1 MNKSFQPVSLL
12 LWMLLFGILPAAA
25 CISEAPTHNAY
36 LFSVYDN
43 ALMENNPFTD
53 KVNRYW
59 RNYVGSSEDY
69 FDCVGDS
76 TLIINTA
83 RRKGDLETA
92 AYLHL
97 LYKYIAASS
106 AIYNGWDYPTK
117 EQLNYYHRVLRDMLT
132 ASRSYRGKRLR
143 AQYALMQMR
152 ALFAQKSYTAAA
164 NVWAKNQNTL
174 SPSVFRD
181 LMRNLYAGCLLRMN
195 QKRQAVEI
203 YAEQQDFASLKFC
216 VRNYRNLAGIKSVYA
231 QNPNSATLV
240 YLVQDFVNNAQETF
254 DLFESK
260 TPKWFADNNDSTKI
274 GWLKEIDRKAIY
286 RQEALDFVAFAQ
298 QVVAEGKTKTPCLW
312 QTAIGCI
319 HHVLGDTQSAEKEL
333 KAALNMAGTSRMKAN
348 ARAIYAVNSV
358 SVNHPDNAYLNWIAQ
373 EMDWL
378 KAESKKEI
386 DGRYNH
392 YNDVL
397 DRLIFNNLVPA
408 LRKAGMGNLSLAL
421 IASQQSNLWYSGEYF
436 DELQKL
442 SADQLVDYVKWCKK
456 PSDNA
461 LETYARHHAPSND
474 NYYNDLV
481 GTRLL
486 ACARWAE
493 AIPYLEKVDNS
504 FLSDQGIAPY
514 AKKMDFNADRWITDQ
529 KLDRNEMNDDVKL
542 TANKKIDFCK
552 QMIQEEAKYRLMR
565 NGLDKRRQA
574 YKLASLYYQAS
585 YEGDCWWLTQYGVSS
600 SQDSALVGTKD
611 FVAEAISL
619 LNSALAPKWDKKE
632 ESKSLDL
639 QQKTLYALAFIHRD
653 PMLTFSYDDNFKK
666 VGTYHPQSR
675 QYLAMERLL
684 DFSNLYPQR
693 VAPYIS
699 HCDVL
704 KEFAKSKS

>member
-83 RRKGDLETA
+83 RKKGDLETA

-117 EQLNYYHRVLRDMLT
+117 EQLNYYHRVLRDMLA

-143 AQYALMQMR
+143 SQYALMQMR
-152 ALFAQKSYTAAA
+152 ALFAQKSYMAAA

-260 TPKWFADNNDSTKI
+260 APKWLADNNDSTKI

-286 RQEALDFVAFAQ
+286 RQEALEFVAFAQ

-474 NYYNDLV
+474 NYYNALV

-529 KLDRNEMNDDVKL
+529 KLDRNEKNNDVKL

-585 YEGDCWWLTQYGVSS
+585 YEGDCWWLTQYGVSCT
-600 SQDSALVGTKD
+600 QDSALVGTKD
-611 FVAEAISL
+611 FVAETIRL
-619 LNSALAPKWDKKE
+619 LNAALAPKWNKKE
-632 ESKSLDL
+632 EKRAFDL
-639 QQKTLYALAFIHRD
+639 QQKTVYALAFIRHD
-653 PMLTFSYDDNFKK
+653 PMLTFSYDENYNEIA
-666 VGTYHPQSR
+666 TYQPHSR
-675 QYLAMERLL
+675 QYLAMQRLL
-684 DFSNLYPQR
+684 DFSNRYPQQI
-693 VAPYIS
+693 APYIS
-699 HCDVL
+699 RCDVL
-704 KEFAKSKS
+704 KKFANKN

>member
-83 RRKGDLETA
+83 RKKGDLETA

-117 EQLNYYHRVLRDMLT
+117 EQLNYYHRVLRDMLA

-143 AQYALMQMR
+143 SQYALMQMR
-152 ALFAQKSYTAAA
+152 ALFAQKSYMAAA

-260 TPKWFADNNDSTKI
+260 APKWLADNNDSTKI

-286 RQEALDFVAFAQ
+286 RQEALEFVAFAQ

-456 PSDNA
+456 QSDNA
-461 LETYARHHAPSND
+461 LETYGRHHAPSND

-529 KLDRNEMNDDVKL
+529 KLDRNEKNNDVKL

-585 YEGDCWWLTQYGVSS
+585 YEGDCWWLTQYGVSCT
-600 SQDSALVGTKD
+600 QDSALVGTKD
-611 FVAEAISL
+611 FVAETIRL
-619 LNSALAPKWDKKE
+619 LNAALAPKWNKKE
-632 ESKSLDL
+632 EKRAFDL
-639 QQKTLYALAFIHRD
+639 QQKTVYALAFTRHD
-653 PMLTFSYDDNFKK
+653 PMLTLSYDENYNEIA
-666 VGTYHPQSR
+666 TYQPHSR
-675 QYLAMERLL
+675 QYLAMQRLL
-684 DFSNLYPQR
+684 DFSNRYPQQI
-693 VAPYIS
+693 APYIS
-699 HCDVL
+699 RCDVL
-704 KEFAKSKS
+704 KKFANKN

>member
-117 EQLNYYHRVLRDMLT
+117 EQLNYYHRVLRDMLA

-143 AQYALMQMR
+143 SQYALMQMR
-152 ALFAQKSYTAAA
+152 ALFAQKSYMAAA

-286 RQEALDFVAFAQ
+286 RQEALEFVAFAR

-358 SVNHPDNAYLNWIAQ
+358 SVNYPDNAYLNWIAQ

-456 PSDNA
+456 QSDNA
-461 LETYARHHAPSND
+461 LETYGRHHAPSND

-529 KLDRNEMNDDVKL
+529 KLDRNEKNNDVKL

-585 YEGDCWWLTQYGVSS
+585 YEGDCWWLTQYGVSCT
-600 SQDSALVGTKD
+600 QDSALVGTKD
-611 FVAEAISL
+611 FVAETIRL
-619 LNSALAPKWDKKE
+619 LNAALAPKWNKKE
-632 ESKSLDL
+632 EKRAFDL
-639 QQKTLYALAFIHRD
+639 QQKTVYALAFIRHD
-653 PMLTFSYDDNFKK
+653 PMLTFSYDENYNEIA
-666 VGTYHPQSR
+666 TYQPHSR
-675 QYLAMERLL
+675 QYLAMQRLL
-684 DFSNLYPQR
+684 DFSNRYPQQI
-693 VAPYIS
+693 APYIS
-699 HCDVL
+699 RCDVL
-704 KEFAKSKS
+704 KKFANKN

>member
-43 ALMENNPFTD
+43 ALMENNLFTD

-83 RRKGDLETA
+83 RKKGDLETA

-117 EQLNYYHRVLRDMLT
+117 EQLNYYHRVLRDMLA

-143 AQYALMQMR
+143 SQYTLMQMR

-260 TPKWFADNNDSTKI
+260 APKWLADNNDSTKI

-456 PSDNA
+456 QSDNA
-461 LETYARHHAPSND
+461 LETYGRHHAPSND

-514 AKKMDFNADRWITDQ
+514 AKKMDFNSDRWITDQ
-529 KLDRNEMNDDVKL
+529 KLDRNEKNNDVKL

-585 YEGDCWWLTQYGVSS
+585 YEGDCWWLTQYGVSCT
-600 SQDSALVGTKD
+600 QDSALVGTKD
-611 FVAEAISL
+611 FVAETIRL
-619 LNSALAPKWDKKE
+619 LNAALAPKWNKKE
-632 ESKSLDL
+632 EKRAFDL
-639 QQKTLYALAFIHRD
+639 QQKTVYALAFIRHD
-653 PMLTFSYDDNFKK
+653 PMLTFSYDENYNEIA
-666 VGTYHPQSR
+666 TYQPHSR
-675 QYLAMERLL
+675 QYLAMQRLL
-684 DFSNLYPQR
+684 DFSNRYPQQI
-693 VAPYIS
+693 APYIS
-699 HCDVL
+699 RCDVL
-704 KEFAKSKS
+704 KKFANKN

>member
-1 MNKSFQPVSLL
+1 
-12 LWMLLFGILPAAA
+12 MLLFGILPAAA

-43 ALMENNPFTD
+43 ALMENNPFSD

-83 RRKGDLETA
+83 RKKGDLETV

-143 AQYALMQMR
+143 SQYALMQMR
-152 ALFAQKSYTAAA
+152 ALFAQKSYMAAA

-260 TPKWFADNNDSTKI
+260 APKWFADNNDSTKI

-286 RQEALDFVAFAQ
+286 RQEALEFVAFAR

-319 HHVLGDTQSAEKEL
+319 HHVLGDTQSAENEL

-585 YEGDCWWLTQYGVSS
+585 YEGDCWWLTQYGVSCT
-600 SQDSALVGTKD
+600 QDSALVGTKD
-611 FVAEAISL
+611 FVAEAIRL
-619 LNSALAPKWDKKE
+619 LNAALAPKWNKKE
-632 ESKSLDL
+632 EKRAFDL
-639 QQKTLYALAFIHRD
+639 QQKTVYALAFIRHD
-653 PMLTFSYDDNFKK
+653 PMLTFSYDENYNEIA
-666 VGTYHPQSR
+666 TYQPHSR
-675 QYLAMERLL
+675 QYLAMQRLL
-684 DFSNLYPQR
+684 DFSNRYPQQ

-699 HCDVL
+699 RCDVL
-704 KEFAKSKS
+704 KKFANKN

>member
-1 MNKSFQPVSLL
+1 
-12 LWMLLFGILPAAA
+12 MLLFGILPAAA

-43 ALMENNPFTD
+43 ALMENNLFTD

-83 RRKGDLETA
+83 RKKGDLETA

-117 EQLNYYHRVLRDMLT
+117 EQLNYYHRVLRDMLA

-143 AQYALMQMR
+143 SQYALMQMR
-152 ALFAQKSYTAAA
+152 ALFAQKSYMAAA

-260 TPKWFADNNDSTKI
+260 APKWFADNNDSTKI

-286 RQEALDFVAFAQ
+286 RQEALEFVAFAQ

-408 LRKAGMGNLSLAL
+408 LRRAGMGNLSLAL

-504 FLSDQGIAPY
+504 FLCDQGIAPY

-585 YEGDCWWLTQYGVSS
+585 YEGDCWWLTQYGVSCT
-600 SQDSALVGTKD
+600 QDSALVGTKD
-611 FVAEAISL
+611 FVAETIRL
-619 LNSALAPKWDKKE
+619 LNAALAPKWNKKE
-632 ESKSLDL
+632 EKRAFDL
-639 QQKTLYALAFIHRD
+639 QQKTVYALAFIRHD
-653 PMLTFSYDDNFKK
+653 PMLTFSYDENYNEIA
-666 VGTYHPQSR
+666 TYQPHSR
-675 QYLAMERLL
+675 QYLAMQRLL
-684 DFSNLYPQR
+684 DFSNRYPQQI
-693 VAPYIS
+693 APYIS
-699 HCDVL
+699 RCDVL
-704 KEFAKSKS
+704 KKFANKN

>member
-76 TLIINTA
+76 TLSINTA
-83 RRKGDLETA
+83 RTNGDLETA

-117 EQLNYYHRVLRDMLT
+117 EQLNYYHRVLRDMLA

-143 AQYALMQMR
+143 SQYALMQMR
-152 ALFAQKSYTAAA
+152 ALFAQKSYMAAA

-216 VRNYRNLAGIKSVYA
+216 VRNYRILAGIKSVYA

-358 SVNHPDNAYLNWIAQ
+358 SVNHPGNAYLNWIAQ

-386 DGRYNH
+386 AGRYNH

-504 FLSDQGIAPY
+504 FLCDQGIAPY

-585 YEGDCWWLTQYGVSS
+585 YEGDCWWLTQYGVSCT
-600 SQDSALVGTKD
+600 QDSALVGTKD
-611 FVAEAISL
+611 FVAETIRL
-619 LNSALAPKWDKKE
+619 LNAALAPKWNKKE
-632 ESKSLDL
+632 EKRAFDL
-639 QQKTLYALAFIHRD
+639 QQKTVYALAFIRHD
-653 PMLTFSYDDNFKK
+653 PMLTFSYDENYNEIA
-666 VGTYHPQSR
+666 TYQPHSR
-675 QYLAMERLL
+675 QYLAMQRLL
-684 DFSNLYPQR
+684 DFSNRYPQQI
-693 VAPYIS
+693 APYIS
-699 HCDVL
+699 RCDVL
-704 KEFAKSKS
+704 KKFANKN

>member
-83 RRKGDLETA
+83 RKKGDLETA

-117 EQLNYYHRVLRDMLT
+117 EQLNYYHRVLRDMLA

-143 AQYALMQMR
+143 TQYALMQMR
-152 ALFAQKSYTAAA
+152 ALFAQKSYMAAA

-260 TPKWFADNNDSTKI
+260 APKWLADNNDSTKI

-386 DGRYNH
+386 AGRYNH

-456 PSDNA
+456 QSDNA
-461 LETYARHHAPSND
+461 LETYGRHHAPSND
-474 NYYNDLV
+474 NYSNDLV

-529 KLDRNEMNDDVKL
+529 KLDRNEKNNDVKL

-585 YEGDCWWLTQYGVSS
+585 YEGDCWWLTQYGVSCT
-600 SQDSALVGTKD
+600 QDSALVGTKD
-611 FVAEAISL
+611 FVAETIRL
-619 LNSALAPKWDKKE
+619 LNAALAPKWNKKE
-632 ESKSLDL
+632 EKRAFDL
-639 QQKTLYALAFIHRD
+639 QQKTVYALAFIRHD
-653 PMLTFSYDDNFKK
+653 PMLTFSYDENYNEIA
-666 VGTYHPQSR
+666 TYQPHSR
-675 QYLAMERLL
+675 QYLAMQRLL
-684 DFSNLYPQR
+684 DFSNRYPQQI
-693 VAPYIS
+693 APYIS
-699 HCDVL
+699 RCDVL
-704 KEFAKSKS
+704 KKFANKN

>member
-1 MNKSFQPVSLL
+1 
-12 LWMLLFGILPAAA
+12 MLLFGILPAAA

-83 RRKGDLETA
+83 RKKGDLETA

-117 EQLNYYHRVLRDMLT
+117 EQLNYYHRVLRDMLA

-143 AQYALMQMR
+143 SQYALMQMR
-152 ALFAQKSYTAAA
+152 ALFAQKSYMAAA

-260 TPKWFADNNDSTKI
+260 APKWLADNNDSTKI

-456 PSDNA
+456 QSDNA
-461 LETYARHHAPSND
+461 LETYGRHHAPSND

-529 KLDRNEMNDDVKL
+529 KLDRNEKNNDVKL

-585 YEGDCWWLTQYGVSS
+585 YEGDCWWLTQYGVSCT
-600 SQDSALVGTKD
+600 QDCALVGTKD
-611 FVAEAISL
+611 FVAETIRL
-619 LNSALAPKWDKKE
+619 LNAALAPKWNKKE
-632 ESKSLDL
+632 EKRAFDL
-639 QQKTLYALAFIHRD
+639 QQKTVYALAFIRHD
-653 PMLTFSYDDNFKK
+653 PMLTFSYDENYNEIA
-666 VGTYHPQSR
+666 TYQPHSR
-675 QYLAMERLL
+675 QYLAMQRLL
-684 DFSNLYPQR
+684 DFSNRYPQQI
-693 VAPYIS
+693 APYIS
-699 HCDVL
+699 RCDVL
-704 KEFAKSKS
+704 KKFANKN

>member
-1 MNKSFQPVSLL
+1 
-12 LWMLLFGILPAAA
+12 MLLFGILPAAA

-76 TLIINTA
+76 TLIITTA
-83 RRKGDLETA
+83 RKKGDLETA

-653 PMLTFSYDDNFKK
+653 PMLTFSYDENYNEIA
-666 VGTYHPQSR
+666 TYQPHSR
-675 QYLAMERLL
+675 QYLAMQRLL
-684 DFSNLYPQR
+684 DFSNRYPQQI
-693 VAPYIS
+693 APYIS
-699 HCDVL
+699 RCDVL
-704 KEFAKSKS
+704 KKFANKN

>member
-1 MNKSFQPVSLL
+1 
-12 LWMLLFGILPAAA
+12 MLLFGILPAAA

-43 ALMENNPFTD
+43 ALMENNLFTD

-83 RRKGDLETA
+83 RKKGDLETA

-117 EQLNYYHRVLRDMLT
+117 EQLNYYHRVLRDMLA

-143 AQYALMQMR
+143 SQYALMQMR
-152 ALFAQKSYTAAA
+152 ALFAQKSYMAAA

-260 TPKWFADNNDSTKI
+260 APKWLADNNDSTKI

-456 PSDNA
+456 QSDNA
-461 LETYARHHAPSND
+461 LETYGRHHAPSND

-514 AKKMDFNADRWITDQ
+514 AKKMDFNSDRWITDQ
-529 KLDRNEMNDDVKL
+529 KLDRNEMNNDVKL

-585 YEGDCWWLTQYGVSS
+585 YEGDCWWLTQYGVSCT
-600 SQDSALVGTKD
+600 QDSALVGTKD
-611 FVAEAISL
+611 FVAETIRL
-619 LNSALAPKWDKKE
+619 LNAALAPKWNKKE
-632 ESKSLDL
+632 EKRAFDL
-639 QQKTLYALAFIHRD
+639 QQKTVYALAFIRHD
-653 PMLTFSYDDNFKK
+653 PMLTFSYDENYNEIA
-666 VGTYHPQSR
+666 TYQPHSR
-675 QYLAMERLL
+675 QYLAMQRLL
-684 DFSNLYPQR
+684 DFSNRYPQQI
-693 VAPYIS
+693 APYIS
-699 HCDVL
+699 RCDVL
-704 KEFAKSKS
+704 KKFANKN

>member
-83 RRKGDLETA
+83 RKKGDLETA

-117 EQLNYYHRVLRDMLT
+117 EQLNYYHRVLRDMLA

-143 AQYALMQMR
+143 SQYALMQMR
-152 ALFAQKSYTAAA
+152 ALFAQKSYMAAA

-260 TPKWFADNNDSTKI
+260 APKWLADNNDSTKI

-286 RQEALDFVAFAQ
+286 RQEALEFVAFAQ

-461 LETYARHHAPSND
+461 LETYGRHHAPSND

-529 KLDRNEMNDDVKL
+529 KLDRNEKNNDVKL

-585 YEGDCWWLTQYGVSS
+585 YEGDCWWLTQYGVSCT
-600 SQDSALVGTKD
+600 QDSALVGTKD
-611 FVAEAISL
+611 FVAETIRL
-619 LNSALAPKWDKKE
+619 LNAALAPKWNKKE
-632 ESKSLDL
+632 EKRAFDL
-639 QQKTLYALAFIHRD
+639 QQKTVYALAFIRHD
-653 PMLTFSYDDNFKK
+653 PMLTFSYDENYNEIA
-666 VGTYHPQSR
+666 TYQPHSR
-675 QYLAMERLL
+675 QYLAMQRLL
-684 DFSNLYPQR
+684 DFSNRYPQQI
-693 VAPYIS
+693 APYIS
-699 HCDVL
+699 RCDVL
-704 KEFAKSKS
+704 KKFANKN

>member
-1 MNKSFQPVSLL
+1 
-12 LWMLLFGILPAAA
+12 MLLFGILPAAA

-43 ALMENNPFTD
+43 ALMENNLFTD

-83 RRKGDLETA
+83 RKKGDLETA

-117 EQLNYYHRVLRDMLT
+117 EQLNYYHRVLRDMLA

-143 AQYALMQMR
+143 SQYALMQMR
-152 ALFAQKSYTAAA
+152 ALFAQKSYMAAA

-260 TPKWFADNNDSTKI
+260 APKWFADNNDSTKI

-286 RQEALDFVAFAQ
+286 RQEALEFVAFAQ

-408 LRKAGMGNLSLAL
+408 LRRAGMGNLSLAL

-504 FLSDQGIAPY
+504 FLCDQGIAPY

-529 KLDRNEMNDDVKL
+529 KLDRNEKNNDVKL

-585 YEGDCWWLTQYGVSS
+585 YEGDCWWLTQYGVSCT
-600 SQDSALVGTKD
+600 QDSALVGTKD
-611 FVAEAISL
+611 FVAETIRL
-619 LNSALAPKWDKKE
+619 LNAALAPKWNKKE
-632 ESKSLDL
+632 EKRAFDL
-639 QQKTLYALAFIHRD
+639 QQKTVYALAFIRHD
-653 PMLTFSYDDNFKK
+653 PMLTFSYDENYNEIA
-666 VGTYHPQSR
+666 TYQPHSR
-675 QYLAMERLL
+675 QYLAMQRLL
-684 DFSNLYPQR
+684 DFSNRYPQQI
-693 VAPYIS
+693 APYIS
-699 HCDVL
+699 RCDVL
-704 KEFAKSKS
+704 KKFANKN

>member
-1 MNKSFQPVSLL
+1 
-12 LWMLLFGILPAAA
+12 MLLFGILPAAA

-43 ALMENNPFTD
+43 ALMENNPFSD

-83 RRKGDLETA
+83 RKKGDLETA

-117 EQLNYYHRVLRDMLT
+117 EQLNYYHRVLRDMLA

-143 AQYALMQMR
+143 SQYALMQMR
-152 ALFAQKSYTAAA
+152 ALFAQKSYMAAA

-174 SPSVFRD
+174 GPSVFRD

-203 YAEQQDFASLKFC
+203 YAQQQDFASLKFC

-286 RQEALDFVAFAQ
+286 RQEALEFVAFAQ

-386 DGRYNH
+386 AGRYNH

-493 AIPYLEKVDNS
+493 AIPYLEKVDYS

-529 KLDRNEMNDDVKL
+529 KLDRNEKNDDVKL

-585 YEGDCWWLTQYGVSS
+585 YEGDCWWLTQYGVSCT
-600 SQDSALVGTKD
+600 QDSALVGTKD
-611 FVAEAISL
+611 FVAEAIRL
-619 LNSALAPKWDKKE
+619 LNAALAPKWNKKE
-632 ESKSLDL
+632 EKRAFDL
-639 QQKTLYALAFIHRD
+639 QQKTVYALAFIRHD
-653 PMLTFSYDDNFKK
+653 PMLTFSYDENYNEI
-666 VGTYHPQSR
+666 VTYQPHSR

>member
-1 MNKSFQPVSLL
+1 
-12 LWMLLFGILPAAA
+12 MLLFGILPAAA

-83 RRKGDLETA
+83 RKKGDLETA

-117 EQLNYYHRVLRDMLT
+117 EQLNYYHRVLRDMLA

-143 AQYALMQMR
+143 SQYALMQMR
-152 ALFAQKSYTAAA
+152 ALFAQKSYMAAA

-260 TPKWFADNNDSTKI
+260 APKWLADNNDSTKI

-286 RQEALDFVAFAQ
+286 RQEALEFVAFAQ

-461 LETYARHHAPSND
+461 LETYARHHAPCND

-529 KLDRNEMNDDVKL
+529 KLDRNEKNNDVKL

-585 YEGDCWWLTQYGVSS
+585 YEGDCWWLTQYGVSCT
-600 SQDSALVGTKD
+600 QDSALVGTKD
-611 FVAEAISL
+611 FVAETIRL
-619 LNSALAPKWDKKE
+619 LNAALAPKWNKKE
-632 ESKSLDL
+632 EKRAFDL
-639 QQKTLYALAFIHRD
+639 QQKTVYALAFIRHD
-653 PMLTFSYDDNFKK
+653 PMLTFSYDENYNEIA
-666 VGTYHPQSR
+666 TYQPHSR
-675 QYLAMERLL
+675 QYLAMQRLL
-684 DFSNLYPQR
+684 DFSNRYPQQI
-693 VAPYIS
+693 APYIS
-699 HCDVL
+699 RCDVL
-704 KEFAKSKS
+704 KKFANKN

>member
-1 MNKSFQPVSLL
+1 
-12 LWMLLFGILPAAA
+12 MLLFGILPAAA

-83 RRKGDLETA
+83 RKKGDLETA

-117 EQLNYYHRVLRDMLT
+117 EQLNYYHRVLRDMLA

-143 AQYALMQMR
+143 SQYALMQMR
-152 ALFAQKSYTAAA
+152 ALFAQKSYMAAA

-260 TPKWFADNNDSTKI
+260 APKWLADNNDSTKI

-456 PSDNA
+456 QSDNA
-461 LETYARHHAPSND
+461 LETYGRHHAPSND

-529 KLDRNEMNDDVKL
+529 KLDRNEKNNDVKL

-585 YEGDCWWLTQYGVSS
+585 YEADCWWLTQYGVSCT
-600 SQDSALVGTKD
+600 QDSALVGTKD
-611 FVAEAISL
+611 FVAETIRL
-619 LNSALAPKWDKKE
+619 LNAALAPKWNKKE
-632 ESKSLDL
+632 EKRAFDL
-639 QQKTLYALAFIHRD
+639 QQKTVYALAFIRHD
-653 PMLTFSYDDNFKK
+653 PMLTFSYDENYNEIA
-666 VGTYHPQSR
+666 TYQPHSR
-675 QYLAMERLL
+675 QYLAMQRLL
-684 DFSNLYPQR
+684 DFSNRYPQQI
-693 VAPYIS
+693 APYIS
-699 HCDVL
+699 RCDVL
-704 KEFAKSKS
+704 KKFANKN

>member
-1 MNKSFQPVSLL
+1 
-12 LWMLLFGILPAAA
+12 MLLFGILPAAA

-83 RRKGDLETA
+83 RKKGDLETA

-117 EQLNYYHRVLRDMLT
+117 EQLNYYHRVLRDMLA

-143 AQYALMQMR
+143 SQYALMQMR
-152 ALFAQKSYTAAA
+152 ALFAQKSYMAAA

-456 PSDNA
+456 QSDNA
-461 LETYARHHAPSND
+461 LETYGRHHAPSND

-529 KLDRNEMNDDVKL
+529 KLDRNEKNNDVKL

-585 YEGDCWWLTQYGVSS
+585 YEGDCWWLTQYGVSCT
-600 SQDSALVGTKD
+600 QDCALVGTKD
-611 FVAEAISL
+611 FVAETIRL
-619 LNSALAPKWDKKE
+619 LNAALAPKWNKKE
-632 ESKSLDL
+632 EKRAFDL
-639 QQKTLYALAFIHRD
+639 QQKTVYALAFIRHD
-653 PMLTFSYDDNFKK
+653 PMLTFSYDENYNEIA
-666 VGTYHPQSR
+666 TYQPHSR
-675 QYLAMERLL
+675 QYLAMQRLL
-684 DFSNLYPQR
+684 DFSNRYPQQI
-693 VAPYIS
+693 APYIS
-699 HCDVL
+699 RCDVL
-704 KEFAKSKS
+704 KKFANKN

>member
-43 ALMENNPFTD
+43 ALMENNLFTD

-83 RRKGDLETA
+83 RKKGDLETA

-117 EQLNYYHRVLRDMLT
+117 EQLNYYHRVLRDMLA

-143 AQYALMQMR
+143 SQYALMQMR
-152 ALFAQKSYTAAA
+152 ALFAQKSYMAAA

-260 TPKWFADNNDSTKI
+260 APKWLADNNDSTKI

-456 PSDNA
+456 QSDNA
-461 LETYARHHAPSND
+461 LETYGRHHAPSND

-514 AKKMDFNADRWITDQ
+514 AKKMDFNSDRWITDQ
-529 KLDRNEMNDDVKL
+529 KLDRNEKNNDVKL

-585 YEGDCWWLTQYGVSS
+585 YEGDCWWLTQYGVSCT
-600 SQDSALVGTKD
+600 QDSALVGTKD
-611 FVAEAISL
+611 FVAETIRL
-619 LNSALAPKWDKKE
+619 LNAALAPKWNKKE
-632 ESKSLDL
+632 EKRAFDL
-639 QQKTLYALAFIHRD
+639 QQKTVYALAFIRHD
-653 PMLTFSYDDNFKK
+653 PMLTFSYDENYNEIA
-666 VGTYHPQSR
+666 TYQPHSR
-675 QYLAMERLL
+675 QYLAMQRLL
-684 DFSNLYPQR
+684 DFSNRYPQQI
-693 VAPYIS
+693 APYIS
-699 HCDVL
+699 RCDVL
-704 KEFAKSKS
+704 KKFANKN

>member
-83 RRKGDLETA
+83 RKKGDLETA

-117 EQLNYYHRVLRDMLT
+117 EQLNYYHRVLRDMLA

-143 AQYALMQMR
+143 SQYALMQMR
-152 ALFAQKSYTAAA
+152 ALFAQKSYMAAA

-260 TPKWFADNNDSTKI
+260 APKWLADNNDSTKI

-358 SVNHPDNAYLNWIAQ
+358 SVNHPGNAYLNWIAQ

-386 DGRYNH
+386 AGRYNH

-456 PSDNA
+456 QSDNA
-461 LETYARHHAPSND
+461 LETYGRHHAPSND

-529 KLDRNEMNDDVKL
+529 KLDRNEKNNDVKL

-585 YEGDCWWLTQYGVSS
+585 YEGDCWWLTQYGVSCT
-600 SQDSALVGTKD
+600 QDSALVGTKD
-611 FVAEAISL
+611 FVAETIRL
-619 LNSALAPKWDKKE
+619 LNAALAPKWNKKE
-632 ESKSLDL
+632 EKRAFDL
-639 QQKTLYALAFIHRD
+639 QQKTVYALAFIRHD
-653 PMLTFSYDDNFKK
+653 PMLTFSYDENYNEIA
-666 VGTYHPQSR
+666 TYQPHSR
-675 QYLAMERLL
+675 QYLAMQRLL
-684 DFSNLYPQR
+684 DFSNRYPQQI
-693 VAPYIS
+693 APYIS
-699 HCDVL
+699 RCDVL
-704 KEFAKSKS
+704 KKFANKN

>member
-1 MNKSFQPVSLL
+1 
-12 LWMLLFGILPAAA
+12 MLLFGILPAAA

-83 RRKGDLETA
+83 RKKGDLETA

-97 LYKYIAASS
+97 LYKYISASS

-117 EQLNYYHRVLRDMLT
+117 EQLNYYHRVLRDMLA

-143 AQYALMQMR
+143 SQYALMQMR
-152 ALFAQKSYTAAA
+152 ALFAQKSYMAAA

-260 TPKWFADNNDSTKI
+260 APKWLADNNDSTKI

-286 RQEALDFVAFAQ
+286 RQEALEFVAFAQ

-456 PSDNA
+456 QSDNA
-461 LETYARHHAPSND
+461 LETYGRHHAPSND

-529 KLDRNEMNDDVKL
+529 KLDRNEKNNDVKL

-585 YEGDCWWLTQYGVSS
+585 YEGDCWWLTQYGVSCT
-600 SQDSALVGTKD
+600 QDSALVGTKD
-611 FVAEAISL
+611 FVAETIRL
-619 LNSALAPKWDKKE
+619 LNAALAPKWNKKE
-632 ESKSLDL
+632 EKRAFDL
-639 QQKTLYALAFIHRD
+639 QQKTVYALAFIRHD
-653 PMLTFSYDDNFKK
+653 PMLTFSYDENYNEIA
-666 VGTYHPQSR
+666 TYQPHSR
-675 QYLAMERLL
+675 QYLAMQRLL
-684 DFSNLYPQR
+684 DFSNRYPQQI
-693 VAPYIS
+693 APYIS
-699 HCDVL
+699 RCDVL
-704 KEFAKSKS
+704 KKFANKN